1 MGQSNIAIDFKQK
14 ANTAVSRSA
23 RGVACIIAKD
33 TTVEG
38 LHTYT
43 RKQQIKES
51 YATETKELLE
61 IPTLLTRFKKGVL
74 YAQFEL
80 CRRI

>member
-23 RGVACIIAKD
+23 RGVACIIVKD

-51 YATETKELLE
+51 YADETKKLLD
-61 IPTLLTRFKKGVL
+61 ICFDRYGTNKV
-74 YAQFEL
+74 
-80 CRRI
+80 